1 MIDNST
7 LVLFGARGNLAKVKL
22 IPGLFHLDQA
32 GKLPKNMKILSV
44 GRQEVDESEWHSN
57 IKKMLVEKFNSYDE
71 NVFERFI
78 KRNLYHANL
87 QDDPEAFIK
96 FSKRLADED
105 IFPQNLA
112 FFLSVR
118 PSDFALIVK
127 QLSEVDLL
135 DESEFWKRVL
145 IEKPFGTC
153 FKTAIELQSSIEEH
167 LKEHQIYRIDHYLGK
182 EAVQNLLALRFANT
196 IFEQSWSNSAIDH
209 IQISVAEDLG
219 VEDRGGYYDKTG
231 ALKDMVQN
239 HLLQILC
246 LIAMEPPVSISSE
259 SVRDEKLKVLKS
271 LANFNET
278 SIETDSVRATY
289 SEGLSKGEAACSY
302 LDEEGVDID
311 NKTETFVAL
320 KVMINNWRWSG
331 VPFYLR
337 TGKRMKSKTSE
348 ITVKYKSVP
357 HNIFSENSKVPS
369 NQLVLRIHPDE
380 GIDLKLNTKEPGVAG
395 FDLEEL
401 PLDLNLDD
409 YYEIGHQDCYERL
422 LLDVIKGNPALFVR
436 KDEVEAS
443 WQWIDNIINLW
454 ESQNVPMEEYNSGTW
469 GPVNS
474 DLLLKRD
481 FRSWKNGSKK

>member
-1 MIDNST
+1 M
-7 LVLFGARGNLAKVKL
+7 
-22 IPGLFHLDQA
+22 
-32 GKLPKNMKILSV
+32 
-44 GRQEVDESEWHSN
+44 
-57 IKKMLVEKFNSYDE
+57 
-71 NVFERFI
+71 
-78 KRNLYHANL
+78 
-87 QDDPEAFIK
+87 
-96 FSKRLADED
+96 
-105 IFPQNLA
+105 
-112 FFLSVR
+112 
-118 PSDFALIVK
+118 
-127 QLSEVDLL
+127 
-135 DESEFWKRVL
+135 
-145 IEKPFGTC
+145 
-153 FKTAIELQSSIEEH
+153 
-167 LKEHQIYRIDHYLGK
+167 GK
-182 EAVQNLLALRFANT
+182 EAVRNLLALRFANT

>member
-1 MIDNST
+1 MLDT
-7 LVLFGARGNLAKVKL
+7 FDLVLFGGTGDLSTRKL
-22 IPGLFHLDQA
+22 IPALY
-32 GKLPKNMKILSV
+32 
-44 GRQEVDESEWHSN
+44 RQETVLSLDDSSQIIGVGTKDLTNDEY
-57 IKKMLVEKFNSYDE
+57 IKVIQNSLVKFFPGFNNQADSWKRFSQRIKYNKLDINLDEDWKKFVKTKTDRVTVFYLAIPPNLYKLISIKLKEHQLITKNSRIVVEKP
-71 NVFERFI
+71 I
-78 KRNLYHANL
+78 
-87 QDDPEAFIK
+87 
-96 FSKRLADED
+96 
-105 IFPQNLA
+105 
-112 FFLSVR
+112 
-118 PSDFALIVK
+118 
-127 QLSEVDLL
+127 
-135 DESEFWKRVL
+135 
-145 IEKPFGTC
+145 GTDQ
-153 FKTAIELQSSIEEH
+153 KTAIDINNHLSSGFNED
-167 LKEHQIYRIDHYLGK
+167 QIYRIDHYLGK

-271 LANFNET
+271 LANFNKT

>member
-1 MIDNST
+1 MLDT
-7 LVLFGARGNLAKVKL
+7 FDLVLFGGTGDLSTRKL
-22 IPGLFHLDQA
+22 IPALY
-32 GKLPKNMKILSV
+32 
-44 GRQEVDESEWHSN
+44 RQETVLSLNDDSQIIGVGTKDLTDDDY
-57 IKKMLVEKFNSYDE
+57 IKVIENSLEKFYPAFNREDDSW
-71 NVFERFI
+71 
-78 KRNLYHANL
+78 KR
-87 QDDPEAFIK
+87 
-96 FSKRLADED
+96 FSKRVRYNKLDINSDED
-105 IFPQNLA
+105 WTNFVKTKTDRVTVFYLA
-112 FFLSVR
+112 IP
-118 PSDFALIVK
+118 PSLYKLISK
-127 QLSEVDLL
+127 
-135 DESEFWKRVL
+135 K
-145 IEKPFGTC
+145 
-153 FKTAIELQSSIEEH
+153 
-167 LKEHQIYRIDHYLGK
+167 LKEHQLITKNSRIVVEKPIGTDQKTAKDINKHLSSGFNEDQIYRIDHYLGK

-278 SIETDSVRATY
+278 SIKTDSVRAVY

-302 LDEEGVDID
+302 QDEKGVDIE
-311 NKTETFVAL
+311 NRTETFVAL

-348 ITVKYKSVP
+348 ITVKYKNVP

-380 GIDLKLNTKEPGVAG
+380 GIDLKLNTKEPGVTG

-436 KDEVEAS
+436 KDEVDAS

-454 ESQNVPMEEYNSGTW
+454 ESQDVPMEEYNSGTW

-481 FRSWKNGSKK
+481 FRTWKNGSKK

>member
-1 MIDNST
+1 MLDT
-7 LVLFGARGNLAKVKL
+7 FDLVLFGGTGDLSTRKL
-22 IPGLFHLDQA
+22 IPALY
-32 GKLPKNMKILSV
+32 
-44 GRQEVDESEWHSN
+44 RQETVLSLDDSSQIIGVGTKDLTNDEY
-57 IKKMLVEKFNSYDE
+57 IKVIQNSLVKFFPGFNNQADSWKRFSQRIKYNKLDINLDEDWKKFVKTKTDRVTVFYLAIPPKLYKLISIKLKEHQLITKNSRIVVEKP
-71 NVFERFI
+71 I
-78 KRNLYHANL
+78 
-87 QDDPEAFIK
+87 
-96 FSKRLADED
+96 
-105 IFPQNLA
+105 
-112 FFLSVR
+112 
-118 PSDFALIVK
+118 
-127 QLSEVDLL
+127 
-135 DESEFWKRVL
+135 
-145 IEKPFGTC
+145 GTDQ
-153 FKTAIELQSSIEEH
+153 KTAIDINNHLSSGFNEY
-167 LKEHQIYRIDHYLGK
+167 QIYRIDHYLGK

-380 GIDLKLNTKEPGVAG
+380 GIDLKLNTKKPGVAG